1 MRAALLQVC
10 IRRSEIRIPQFAEF
24 WQDRSEMTEGTDRPE
39 TRGASGDA
47 SRGATVY
54 DFSRGGDGRV
64 GSAATLS
71 TVAETVR
78 RILRADTSSIAS
90 FSVADRTITWLATS
104 GFENVEVEGEIVNP
118 LRGEFAE
125 RAAEA
130 GEEETIIE
138 VRGVAGDLPTS
149 EFPLHSAEG
158 VRDLALVRLRARG
171 ENLGVLAVGYR
182 EHHRFTAE
190 ERQQL
195 EDLAEMA
202 ALALDNARLLDTL
215 GAAKR
220 VWEQTFDAIPDGI
233 IVHDDRMTVVRCNM
247 AAAETMGLHPSD
259 VAGMSCAEAF
269 ARIFGERAAAYHMRP
284 GTPRTTSSFELQ
296 AEDGRR
302 YLVSVAPVSTL
313 ESGVWSL
320 ESEAGEE
327 SRARSETEAPDAE
340 SRDESHRSDS
350 EDSRSVSSAQSQQ
363 QTDSRLQ
370 TPDSR
375 LKISDSRPRSNWSV
389 ITWSDITTL
398 AEVQEQL
405 ARARR
410 LATIGQLAAGVA
422 HEINNPLAA
431 ITTCAEATLRDL
443 RETPETSRLATERQW
458 DYYLEEIVRQ
468 ALRCKQITRGLLDL
482 SRQKRARREPV
493 ELNRLVE
500 QTAQIFDR
508 RGRERGIRVEA
519 RPDPSLGEVATD
531 EAMVRQIL
539 DNLLSNALD
548 AATEGGSISV
558 TAALDGER
566 VRVEVE
572 DSGPGIAPETLA
584 RVFDPFFTTKDPGR
598 GAGLGLAI
606 SLTFAEAMGGTLTAE
621 SKPGAGSRFRLWL
634 PRRTPE
640 KQ

>member
-1 MRAALLQVC
+1 MAESDNDGRTVQSSDDEAARAANARDFGE
-10 IRRSEIRIPQFAEF
+10 RRDGRATTLP
-24 WQDRSEMTEGTDRPE
+24 
-39 TRGASGDA
+39 
-47 SRGATVY
+47 ATV
-54 DFSRGGDGRV
+54 
-64 GSAATLS
+64 
-71 TVAETVR
+71 ETVR
-78 RILRADTSSIAS
+78 RILHADTTGIAT
-90 FSVADRTITWLATS
+90 FSATERTVTWVATS
-104 GFENVEVEGEIVNP
+104 GFKTVGDGGEIVNP

-125 RAAEA
+125 RIADF
-130 GEEETIIE
+130 GDETIIE
-138 VRGVAGDLPTS
+138 VRGVAGDLPAS

-171 ENLGVLAVGYR
+171 ENLGVLVVGYR

-195 EDLAEMA
+195 EGLAGMVA
-202 ALALDNARLLDTL
+202 VALDNSRLWDTL

-233 IVHDDRMTVVRCNM
+233 IVHDDRMRVVRCNM

-284 GTPRTTSSFELQ
+284 GTSRTTSSFELQ

-302 YLVSVAPVSTL
+302 YLVSVAPVTKLGAGDWVLGAGLEEREQAASPSSPESDRERVAPSTQHPAP
-313 ESGVWSL
+313 STNSL
-320 ESEAGEE
+320 
-327 SRARSETEAPDAE
+327 
-340 SRDESHRSDS
+340 
-350 EDSRSVSSAQSQQ
+350 
-363 QTDSRLQ
+363 
-370 TPDSR
+370 
-375 LKISDSRPRSNWSV
+375 WSV

-405 ARARR
+405 ARSRR

-443 RETPETSRLATERQW
+443 KQTPEVAAVAAERQW

-482 SRQKRARREPV
+482 SRQKRARRQPV

-500 QTAQIFDR
+500 QAAQIFDA
-508 RGRERGIRVEA
+508 RGRERGVTVEA
-519 RPDPSLGEVATD
+519 ATDPAVGEVATD

-539 DNLLSNALD
+539 DNFLSNALD
-548 AATEGGSISV
+548 AVPDGGRVRVAT
-558 TAALDGER
+558 ALEGER

-572 DSGPGIAPETLA
+572 DTGPGIAPETLA

-598 GAGLGLAI
+598 GSGLGLAI

-634 PRRTPE
+634 PRRTPDR
-640 KQ
+640 Q

>member
-1 MRAALLQVC
+1 MGAMAEGDDMTGAGGDAARAA
-10 IRRSEIRIPQFAEF
+10 S
-24 WQDRSEMTEGTDRPE
+24 
-39 TRGASGDA
+39 
-47 SRGATVY
+47 VY
-54 DFSRGGDGRV
+54 DFGRGGGGRG

-71 TVAETVR
+71 TVVETVR
-78 RILRADTSSIAS
+78 RILRADTVGMAS
-90 FSVADRTITWLATS
+90 YSATERTVRWLATS
-104 GFENVEVEGEIVNP
+104 GFRNAGGDGEIIRP

-125 RAAEA
+125 RLAEA
-130 GEEETIIE
+130 HEHETIIE
-138 VRGVAGDLPTS
+138 VRGVGGDLPPS

-158 VRDLALVRLRARG
+158 VRDLAIVRLRARG
-171 ENLGVLAVGYR
+171 EQLGVLAVGYR

-195 EDLAEMA
+195 EGLGEMA

-233 IVHDDRMTVVRCNM
+233 IVHDDRMRVVRCNM
-247 AAAETMGLHPSD
+247 VAAEAMGRHPSE
-259 VAGMSCAEAF
+259 VVGMTCAEAF
-269 ARIFGERAAAYHMRP
+269 ARLFGERAAAYHMRP
-284 GTPRTTSSFELQ
+284 GTPHTTSSFELQ

-302 YLVSVAPVSTL
+302 YLVAVAPVSSL

-320 ESEAGEE
+320 ESEANEI
-327 SRARSETEAPDAE
+327 RAPSETE
-340 SRDESHRSDS
+340 SIDEDSLDEHQRSASDSES
-350 EDSRSVSSAQSQQ
+350 EDSRVSSPTRGQQ
-363 QTDSRLQ
+363 DADSRPQ

-375 LKISDSRPRSNWSV
+375 PRANWSV

-405 ARARR
+405 ARSRR
-410 LATIGQLAAGVA
+410 LATIGALAAGVA

-443 RETPETSRLATERQW
+443 RAAPEVAALASARQW

-500 QTAQIFDR
+500 QAAQVFNA
-508 RGRERGIRVEA
+508 RGHGRGVTVVAET
-519 RPDPSLGEVATD
+519 DESVGMVATD

-539 DNLLSNALD
+539 DNFLANALD
-548 AATEGGSISV
+548 AVGDGGHV
-558 TAALDGER
+558 RVKTALEGER

-572 DSGPGIAPETLA
+572 DDGPGIPPETLA

-598 GAGLGLAI
+598 GSGLGLAI

-640 KQ
+640 RQ

>member
-1 MRAALLQVC
+1 MTESTDRTDVQDAGGESPRAANA
-10 IRRSEIRIPQFAEF
+10 FDF
-24 WQDRSEMTEGTDRPE
+24 G
-39 TRGASGDA
+39 RGDERAGVVAS
-47 SRGATVY
+47 
-54 DFSRGGDGRV
+54 
-64 GSAATLS
+64 LS

-78 RILRADTSSIAS
+78 RILRADTTSIAS
-90 FSVADRTITWLATS
+90 FSVADRTVTWLATS
-104 GFENVEVEGEIVNP
+104 GFQTVEAASGIVNP

-130 GEEETIIE
+130 SDDETIIE

-195 EDLAEMA
+195 EGLAEMA

-233 IVHDDRMTVVRCNM
+233 IVHDDRMRVVRCNM

-269 ARIFGERAAAYHMRP
+269 ARCVGARAAAYHMRP
-284 GTPRTTSSFELQ
+284 GTARTTSCFELQ

-302 YLVSVAPVSTL
+302 YLVSVAPVSSL

-320 ESEAGEE
+320 ESGTNDEG
-327 SRARSETEAPDAE
+327 RARPEVKPGDDESASADSSADDSERGSS
-340 SRDESHRSDS
+340 SRDY
-350 EDSRSVSSAQSQQ
+350 Q
-363 QTDSRLQ
+363 QTDSGLRTPDSRLQ
-370 TPDSR
+370 T
-375 LKISDSRPRSNWSV
+375 NWSV

-405 ARARR
+405 ARSRR

-443 RETPETSRLATERQW
+443 RSEEETARAAQERGW
-458 DYYLEEIVRQ
+458 AEYLEEIVRQ

-482 SRQKRARREPV
+482 SRQRRARREPV
-493 ELNRLVE
+493 EINLLVE
-500 QTAQIFDR
+500 QAARIFEQ
-508 RGRERGIRVEA
+508 RGRERDLRLEL
-519 RPDPSLGEVATD
+519 RLDESLGVVGTD

-539 DNLLSNALD
+539 DNLLDNAL
-548 AATEGGSISV
+548 AAVHEAGHVRVSTLLE
-558 TAALDGER
+558 GER
-566 VRVEVE
+566 VCVEVS
-572 DSGPGIAPETLA
+572 DDGPGITPDTLA

-606 SLTFAEAMGGTLTAE
+606 SLTYAEAMGGTLTAE
-621 SKPGAGSRFRLWL
+621 SKPGAGTRFRLWL

-640 KQ
+640 NK

>member
-1 MRAALLQVC
+1 MQGKLDKA
-10 IRRSEIRIPQFAEF
+10 RRSLAAERKDVYQVKDNCDDHKQAEDFHGRF
-24 WQDRSEMTEGTDRPE
+24 WQDRGEMSESTDNV
-39 TRGASGDA
+39 TRSA
-47 SRGATVY
+47 
-54 DFSRGGDGRV
+54 DG
-64 GSAATLS
+64 AATLN
-71 TVAETVR
+71 TVVETVR
-78 RILRADTSSIAS
+78 RILRADTASIAS
-90 FSVADRTITWLATS
+90 FSEAERTITWLAMS
-104 GFENVEVEGEIVNP
+104 GFQNVVTSDAIVNP

-125 RAAEA
+125 RIASFDADEPV
-130 GEEETIIE
+130 IE
-138 VRGVAGDLPTS
+138 VRGLAGDLPQS

-158 VRDLALVRLRARG
+158 VHDIAFARLRARG

-182 EHHRFTAE
+182 EHHRFIAE

-195 EDLAEMA
+195 VGLAEMA

-233 IVHDDRMTVVRCNM
+233 IVHDDRMRVVRCNM
-247 AAAETMGLHPSD
+247 SAAEAMGLHPAE
-259 VAGMSCAEAF
+259 VIGMSCAEAF
-269 ARIFGERAAAYHMRP
+269 ARLFGERAAAYHMRP

-302 YLVSVAPVSTL
+302 YLVSVAPLSSL
-313 ESGVWSL
+313 DSG
-320 ESEAGEE
+320 
-327 SRARSETEAPDAE
+327 
-340 SRDESHRSDS
+340 
-350 EDSRSVSSAQSQQ
+350 
-363 QTDSRLQ
+363 LQ
-370 TPDSR
+370 TPDSG
-375 LKISDSRPRSNWSV
+375 LESPDSKVQTNWSV

-405 ARARR
+405 ARSRR

-443 RETPETSRLATERQW
+443 RMEPETARAATERQW

-482 SRQKRARREPV
+482 SRQKRARRDPV
-493 ELNRLVE
+493 DLNRVVT
-500 QTAQIFDR
+500 QAAQIFEQ
-508 RGRERGIRVEA
+508 RGHERSVTVEVSA
-519 RPDPSLGEVATD
+519 DSSVGEMATD

-548 AATEGGSISV
+548 AVADSGRIHVSTH
-558 TAALDGER
+558 LDGER
-566 VRVEVE
+566 VRVEVA
-572 DSGPGIAPETLA
+572 DDGPGIQPETLA

-606 SLTFAEAMGGTLTAE
+606 SLTLAEAMGGALTVE
-621 SKPGAGSRFRLWL
+621 SRPGKGSCFRLWL
-634 PRRTPE
+634 PRRTPD

>member
-1 MRAALLQVC
+1 MAESRDNMRAGG
-10 IRRSEIRIPQFAEF
+10 RAE
-24 WQDRSEMTEGTDRPE
+24 G
-39 TRGASGDA
+39 
-47 SRGATVY
+47 
-54 DFSRGGDGRV
+54 
-64 GSAATLS
+64 AATLD
-71 TVAETVR
+71 TVVETVR
-78 RILRADTSSIAS
+78 RILRADTASIAS
-90 FSVADRTITWLATS
+90 FSEAERTITWLATS
-104 GFENVEVEGEIVNP
+104 GFRSVETAGVEIVNP

-125 RAAEA
+125 RAAAFDLESD
-130 GEEETIIE
+130 EPILE
-138 VRGVAGDLPTS
+138 VRGLAGDLPES

-158 VRDLALVRLRARG
+158 VRDLALARLRARG

-195 EDLAEMA
+195 EGLADMA

-233 IVHDDRMTVVRCNM
+233 IVHDDRMRVVRCNM
-247 AAAETMGLHPSD
+247 AAAEAMGLHPSD

-269 ARIFGERAAAYHMRP
+269 ARLFGERAAAYHMRP

-302 YLVSVAPVSTL
+302 HLVAVAPLTKPGAGDWVLGAGL
-313 ESGVWSL
+313 E
-320 ESEAGEE
+320 EQE
-327 SRARSETEAPDAE
+327 
-340 SRDESHRSDS
+340 
-350 EDSRSVSSAQSQQ
+350 
-363 QTDSRLQ
+363 
-370 TPDSR
+370 TPDPDTR
-375 LKISDSRPRSNWSV
+375 HPTPDTRSSWSV

-405 ARARR
+405 ARSRR

-443 RETPETSRLATERQW
+443 KSDPATARAAEERQW

-482 SRQKRARREPV
+482 SRQKRARRDPV
-493 ELNRLVE
+493 DLNRVVT
-500 QTAQIFDR
+500 QAAQLFER
-508 RGRERGIRVEA
+508 RGREEGGVRFEVEA
-519 RPDPSLGEVATD
+519 DPSVGEVATD
-531 EAMVRQIL
+531 EAMVRQVL
-539 DNLLSNALD
+539 DNLLANALD
-548 AATEGGSISV
+548 AAGGGGAVRVS
-558 TAALDGER
+558 TLLDGER
-566 VRVEVE
+566 VRVEVA
-572 DSGPGIAPETLA
+572 DTGPGIPPETLA

-598 GAGLGLAI
+598 GSGLGLAI
-606 SLTFAEAMGGTLTAE
+606 SLTLAEALGGALTVE
-621 SKPGAGSRFRLWL
+621 SRPGRGSSFRLWL

>member
-1 MRAALLQVC
+1 M
-10 IRRSEIRIPQFAEF
+10 AE
-24 WQDRSEMTEGTDRPE
+24 STD
-39 TRGASGDA
+39 
-47 SRGATVY
+47 SRG
-54 DFSRGGDGRV
+54 RGGARAEG
-64 GSAATLS
+64 AATLD
-71 TVAETVR
+71 TVVETVR
-78 RILRADTSSIAS
+78 RILRADTASIAS
-90 FSVADRTITWLATS
+90 FSEKERTITWLAMS
-104 GFENVEVEGEIVNP
+104 GFRSVQTGGEIVNP
-118 LRGEFAE
+118 VRGEFVE
-125 RAAEA
+125 RVAAFDEESDEA
-130 GEEETIIE
+130 IIE
-138 VRGVAGDLPTS
+138 VRGLAGDLPES

-158 VRDLALVRLRARG
+158 VRDLALARLRARG
-171 ENLGVLAVGYR
+171 ESLGVLAVGYR

-195 EDLAEMA
+195 EGLADMA

-220 VWEQTFDAIPDGI
+220 VWEQTFDAIPDGV
-233 IVHDDRMTVVRCNM
+233 IVHDDGMRVVRCNM
-247 AAAETMGLHPSD
+247 AAAEAMGLHPSQ

-269 ARIFGERAAAYHMRP
+269 SRLFGERAAAYHMRP

-302 YLVSVAPVSTL
+302 YLVSVAPLSSL

-320 ESEAGEE
+320 ESEDEQQRAASVTDETGSEVCEVVSEE
-327 SRARSETEAPDAE
+327 PGPGPRTP
-340 SRDESHRSDS
+340 
-350 EDSRSVSSAQSQQ
+350 
-363 QTDSRLQ
+363 DSRLQ
-370 TPDSR
+370 TS
-375 LKISDSRPRSNWSV
+375 SWSV

-405 ARARR
+405 ARSRR

-443 RETPETSRLATERQW
+443 REDPATARRAEERQW

-482 SRQKRARREPV
+482 SRQKRARRDPV
-493 ELNRLVE
+493 ELNRVVA
-500 QTAQIFDR
+500 QAAQIFER
-508 RGRERGIRVEA
+508 RGGESGASVEVSA
-519 RPDPSLGEVATD
+519 DPAVGEVATD

-548 AATEGGSISV
+548 SLGEGGGRVRVSTV
-558 TAALDGER
+558 LDGER
-566 VRVEVE
+566 VRVEVS
-572 DSGPGIAPETLA
+572 DTGSGIAPETLA
-584 RVFDPFFTTKDPGR
+584 LVFDPFFTTKDPGR

-606 SLTFAEAMGGTLTAE
+606 SLTLAEALGGALTVE

-634 PRRTPE
+634 PRRTPDR
-640 KQ
+640 Q

>member
-1 MRAALLQVC
+1 
-10 IRRSEIRIPQFAEF
+10 
-24 WQDRSEMTEGTDRPE
+24 MTESTDRP
-39 TRGASGDA
+39 D
-47 SRGATVY
+47 V
-54 DFSRGGDGRV
+54 RGGGGESPRAANAFDFGR
-64 GSAATLS
+64 GDERAGAAASLS
-71 TVAETVR
+71 TVADTVR
-78 RILRADTSSIAS
+78 RILRADTTSIAS
-90 FSVADRTITWLATS
+90 FSVADRTVTWLATS
-104 GFENVEVEGEIVNP
+104 GFQNVEAEGGIVNP

-130 GEEETIIE
+130 SDTETIIE

-149 EFPLHSAEG
+149 ECPLHSAEG

-171 ENLGVLAVGYR
+171 ENVGVLVVGCR

-195 EDLAEMA
+195 EGLAEMA
-202 ALALDNARLLDTL
+202 ALALDNARLLDTI

-233 IVHDDRMTVVRCNM
+233 IVHDDRMRVVRCNM

-259 VAGMSCAEAF
+259 VVGMSCAEAF

-284 GTPRTTSSFELQ
+284 GTARTTSSFELQ

-302 YLVSVAPVSTL
+302 YLVSVAPVSSL
-313 ESGVWSL
+313 ADGVWGL
-320 ESEAGEE
+320 ESEDVQ
-327 SRARSETEAPDAE
+327 T
-340 SRDESHRSDS
+340 RSDS
-350 EDSRSVSSAQSQQ
+350 AKDARAEKDTTTEAGNDTDANSESRSQTEELGLHTSESDTQTSESGASHTTAHAAQA
-363 QTDSRLQ
+363 
-370 TPDSR
+370 
-375 LKISDSRPRSNWSV
+375 WSV

-405 ARARR
+405 ARSRR

-443 RETPETSRLATERQW
+443 LDTPQTAALAAERQW

-493 ELNRLVE
+493 ELNRLVGQAAQVFE
-500 QTAQIFDR
+500 QRA
-508 RGRERGIRVEA
+508 RERGVGVES
-519 RPDPSLGEVATD
+519 RLDPSVGEVATD

-548 AATEGGSISV
+548 AIGEGGRV
-558 TAALDGER
+558 LVATALDGER

-572 DSGPGIAPETLA
+572 DDGPGIPPETLA

-621 SKPGAGSRFRLWL
+621 SKPDAGSRFRLWL

>member
-1 MRAALLQVC
+1 MAESMNSSGRSVGAGRA
-10 IRRSEIRIPQFAEF
+10 
-24 WQDRSEMTEGTDRPE
+24 
-39 TRGASGDA
+39 
-47 SRGATVY
+47 
-54 DFSRGGDGRV
+54 DG
-64 GSAATLS
+64 AATLDM
-71 TVAETVR
+71 VVETVR
-78 RILRADTSSIAS
+78 RILRADTTSIAS
-90 FSVADRTITWLATS
+90 FSEAERTVTWLATS
-104 GFENVEVEGEIVNP
+104 GFRKAGAGSGGIVNP

-125 RAAEA
+125 RAAFLSRESD
-130 GEEETIIE
+130 EPIIE
-138 VRGVAGDLPTS
+138 VRGLAGDLPAS

-158 VRDLALVRLRARG
+158 VRDIAFARLRARG

-182 EHHRFTAE
+182 DHHRFTAE

-195 EDLAEMA
+195 EGLADMA
-202 ALALDNARLLDTL
+202 ALALDNSRLLDTL

-233 IVHDDRMTVVRCNM
+233 IVHDDRMRVVRSNM
-247 AAAETMGLHPSD
+247 AAAEAMGLHPSE
-259 VAGMSCAEAF
+259 VAGMQCAEAF
-269 ARIFGERAAAYHMRP
+269 ARLFGERAAAYHMRP
-284 GTPRTTSSFELQ
+284 GTPRITSSFELQ

-302 YLVSVAPVSTL
+302 YLVAVAPLSSL

-320 ESEAGEE
+320 ESEGVE
-327 SRARSETEAPDAE
+327 
-340 SRDESHRSDS
+340 
-350 EDSRSVSSAQSQQ
+350 
-363 QTDSRLQ
+363 QTQ
-370 TPDSR
+370 PDSGVQ
-375 LKISDSRPRSNWSV
+375 SSWSV

-405 ARARR
+405 ARSRR

-443 RETPETSRLATERQW
+443 KSEPETARLSEARQW

-482 SRQKRARREPV
+482 SRQKRARRESLD
-493 ELNRLVE
+493 LNRVV
-500 QTAQIFDR
+500 QQAAQIFER
-508 RGRERGIRVEA
+508 RGSDDRVGVEV
-519 RPDPSLGEVATD
+519 RTDPAVGEVATD

-548 AATEGGSISV
+548 AVAKGGHIRVSTI
-558 TAALDGER
+558 LEGER

-572 DSGPGIAPETLA
+572 DDGPGIAPETLA
-584 RVFDPFFTTKDPGR
+584 RVFDPFFTTKDPGC

-606 SLTFAEAMGGTLTAE
+606 SLTLAEALGGALTVE